1 VFRAAL
7 NLARPAALL
16 LVAAVATA
24 CVGTAGAAAPSAS
37 PSPNPPSDKVVF
49 RVDADGGFVPPG
61 FLLRRLPLV
70 VVYADGR
77 VVTPGPMIEIWPA
90 PLVPALQ
97 VRTLTPEALA
107 RLIDLAGAK
116 GLTSDAHYD
125 FMAISDATTTVL
137 TVTVDGKT
145 ATVSAYALNE
155 APDDAAPGMTAE
167 ERQGRANLSAFLDA
181 LLAVPEGEWADEGSI
196 LEPEAIRVYATPY
209 VPDPAADWQSVE
221 WPLDDLATAGDELE
235 NGMGYRC
242 QVIEGDDLAEVM
254 PLLEGANEQ
263 TPFRSGG
270 ADYTLI
276 VRPLLPGESGC

>member
-37 PSPNPPSDKVVF
+37 PTPDPDTVVI

-61 FLLRRLPLV
+61 VLLGRLPVV

-77 VVTPGPMIEIWPA
+77 VVTPGPMIAIWPA
-90 PLVPALQ
+90 PLVPGLQ

-107 RLIDLAGAK
+107 RLVDLAGAK

-125 FMAISDATTTVL
+125 FMTISDATTTVL

-145 ATVSAYALNE
+145 STVSAYALNE
-155 APDDAAPGMTAE
+155 ATGDVADGMSAA
-167 ERQGRANLSAFLDA
+167 ERQGRANLSAFIDA
-181 LLAVPEGEWADEGSI
+181 LMTVPEGDWADDGAI
-196 LEPEAIRVYATPY
+196 LEPTTIRVHATPY
-209 VPDPAADWQSVE
+209 VPDPAADWQAVE
-221 WPLDDLATAGDELE
+221 WPLDDLATAGTEPE

-242 QVIEGDDLAEVM
+242 QIIEGDDLAEVM
-254 PLLEGANEQ
+254 PLLQGANEQ